1 MQKTPL
7 ALPSPVE
14 QIVFDDSP
22 FYLKHDERIHPEFS
36 GNKARKFHYFLTH
49 DFPTIR
55 RVVSYGSPQSNAM
68 YSLSVLARMRGWVF
82 EYYVD
87 HVAGYLRGNPHGNY
101 ARALANGMQLHT
113 SPFPEAFLSDTLLIH
128 EGGRQKEAEYGIA
141 ILAQE
146 IIAWQEEQGI
156 DNLDI
161 FFPSGTGTTALYLQ
175 KNINKLLT
183 SHFSLLTKVYTT
195 PCVGDGSYLRK
206 QFTLLEPDSDLWP
219 TILDLPRKYHFGK
232 LYREFYEIWIEL
244 HQQTGVTFDLLYDP
258 KGWLTLLKHRGQ
270 MGQHLLYLH
279 QGGLQG
285 NESMLKRYERRFSHA
300 YKDKTK

>member
-1 MQKTPL
+1 MQKTSL
-7 ALPSPVE
+7 SLPSPVE
-14 QIVFDDSP
+14 QLVFKDFP
-22 FYLKHDERIHPEFS
+22 FYLKHDERIHPDFS

-49 DFPTIR
+49 DFPGIR

-82 EYYVD
+82 DYYVD
-87 HVAGYLRGNPHGNY
+87 HVAEYLRDHPQGNY

-113 SPFPEAFLSDTLLIH
+113 SPLPETFPSDTLLIH
-128 EGGRQKEAEYGIA
+128 EGGRQSEAEYGVA
-141 ILAQE
+141 ILAEE
-146 IIAWQEEQGI
+146 IADWQREQGI
-156 DNLDI
+156 EHLDI

-175 KNINKLLT
+175 KNLSTINHQSST
-183 SHFSLLTKVYTT
+183 VYTT
-195 PCVGDGSYLRK
+195 PCVGDAEYLRN
-206 QFTLLEPDSDLWP
+206 QFAILEPDPRQWP
-219 TILDLPRKYHFGK
+219 TILNLPRKYHFGK

-258 KGWLTLLKHRGQ
+258 KGWLTLLKHRDQ

-285 NESMLKRYERRFSHA
+285 NESMLRRYERKFPHA
-300 YKDKTK
+300 NQG

>member
-1 MQKTPL
+1 MQKTSL

-14 QIVFDDSP
+14 QIVVDDSP
-22 FYLKHDERIHPEFS
+22 FYLKHDERIHPDFS

-49 DFPTIR
+49 DFPEIR

-82 EYYVD
+82 DYYVD
-87 HVAGYLRGNPHGNY
+87 HVAGYLRENPHGNY
-101 ARALANGMQLHT
+101 ARALANGMQIHT
-113 SPFPEAFLSDTLLIH
+113 TPRPQILLPDTLLIH
-128 EGGRQKEAEYGIA
+128 EGGRQVEAEYGVA

-146 IIAWQEEQGI
+146 IADWQHEQGI
-156 DNLDI
+156 EHLDI

-175 KNINKLLT
+175 KTLSTIHHPPST
-183 SHFSLLTKVYTT
+183 VYTT
-195 PCVGDGSYLRK
+195 PCVGDAEYLRK
-206 QFTLLEPDSDLWP
+206 QFTILEPDPHLWP
-219 TILDLPRKYHFGK
+219 MILDLPHKYHFGK

-258 KGWLTLLKHRGQ
+258 KGWLTLLKHRDQ